1 MSAPSEA
8 NVELMRRALEAFNRE
23 SPDTCAALIALDFI
37 INLAGLPHQMRGREV
52 WKQGLAI
59 MRAGFPDIE
68 ARVEDIFG
76 AGDRVAV
83 RLTFRGTHTGKFQGI
98 PATGRSI
105 EYTSIEIYR
114 IAGGLIAEEWIC
126 SDMATLMQQI
136 SEPDPRGS

>member
-8 NVELMRRALEAFNRE
+8 NVELMRGALEAFNRE
-23 SPDTCAALIALDFI
+23 SPDTCAALIAPDFI

-68 ARVEDIFG
+68 AHVENIFG

-83 RLTFRGTHTGKFQGI
+83 RLTFRGTHTGEFQGI
-98 PATGRSI
+98 PATGRSV

-114 IAGGLIAEEWIC
+114 IAGA
-126 SDMATLMQQI
+126 
-136 SEPDPRGS
+136 